1 MSIDDLGKMRFE
13 YAWKWFEF
21 HARQRMTM
29 LNFFLIVVGVVF
41 AAYGTLL
48 GVRARSPDAVA
59 FSTIVILL
67 GFGVVAPILFFLFD
81 LRNRTLVHLAEEVLE
96 TLEGD
101 LFHWPEKDE
110 DRRQNATEA
119 NAAGKYL
126 GILVRQT
133 SESGKD
139 RESRRLFLGRY
150 SYITKHRFLIP
161 VLLFLV
167 IGAFLALNR
176 IECLASQ
183 SHGKNADLD
192 VHATVQRI
200 RANVDQLDQ
209 DIQQLQRSTSAL
221 ESAAFPAQV
230 GSVPK

>member
-1 MSIDDLGKMRFE
+1 MGIDDLRKMRFE

-48 GVRARSPDAVA
+48 GVRTRSPDAVG
-59 FSTIVILL
+59 FWTIVIPL
-67 GFGVVAPILFFLFD
+67 GFGVVASMLFFLFD

-101 LFHWPEKDE
+101 LFRWPEKDGK
-110 DRRQNATEA
+110 QVSTKV
-119 NAAGKYL
+119 NAAGEYL

-133 SESGKD
+133 IATGKD
-139 RESRRLFLGRY
+139 RKSRLLVLGCFSIFTRHRL
-150 SYITKHRFLIP
+150 LIP
-161 VLLFLV
+161 ILVLLV
-167 IGAFLALNR
+167 IVAFAALIR
-176 IECLASQ
+176 IESSASQ

-200 RANVDQLDQ
+200 RANVDQLDHE
-209 DIQQLQRSTSAL
+209 IQQLRRSASAL
-221 ESAAFPAQV
+221 ESAAFPAQA